1 MYFRDDIPW
10 ERFVDRVFLMSE
22 STGSKSFCKT
32 CYMWV
37 SNHPANLAK
46 HQSSDIHK
54 NNVRAKIRQADESK
68 KRELAASRGVKPE
81 IEKISKAAEDAMLG
95 RPALS
100 GTKSHPLTQGYDIVY
115 NKPQPQNVW
124 QTCRSKEGKFYY
136 LNRVTGQ
143 TQLTKPP
150 ELEGIGPAAPPLE
163 ATPSEPKNLS
173 SVPPPRPKTGAA
185 PPPRPK
191 TSAPKPRPE
200 AKPVEG
206 DSRVISASIAQ
217 PEPDSALRV
226 DPTTG
231 FGEWEDVDESSQAP
245 VEEKSQG
252 DQSVPTK
259 EDLVLEMK
267 EAARFGGRMN
277 SADLQV
283 AERRLKTFFSGD
295 AEEEPPHFKR
305 VITKKPRR
313 VVDNDD

>member
-1 MYFRDDIPW
+1 
-10 ERFVDRVFLMSE
+10 
-22 STGSKSFCKT
+22 
-32 CYMWV
+32 
-37 SNHPANLAK
+37 
-46 HQSSDIHK
+46 
-54 NNVRAKIRQADESK
+54 
-68 KRELAASRGVKPE
+68 
-81 IEKISKAAEDAMLG
+81 MLG
-95 RPALS
+95 RPVLS

-124 QTCRSKEGKFYY
+124 QTCRSEDRKFYY

-163 ATPSEPKNLS
+163 ATPSEPKNPS
-173 SVPPPRPKTGAA
+173 AVPPPRPKTSAPPPRPKTGTA

-206 DSRVISASIAQ
+206 DSRLISALIVQ

-231 FGEWEDVDESSQAP
+231 FGEWEDVDESLQAA
-245 VEEKSQG
+245 VEEESHV

-259 EDLVLEMK
+259 RIWSL
-267 EAARFGGRMN
+267 R
-277 SADLQV
+277 
-283 AERRLKTFFSGD
+283 
-295 AEEEPPHFKR
+295 
-305 VITKKPRR
+305 
-313 VVDNDD
+313 